1 MILTSTLPRSVPGT
15 ALVALALIG
24 GTLPIVVAHPAA
36 ARADTRQV
44 DSAVIGW
51 EGDTDA
57 AIAHRDGSFD
67 IRAQRNVTA
76 RFGIYD
82 SPARMQ
88 WSNAGGYYPALV
100 TQFERDNSTV
110 TITNFGD
117 AVTVGGNAFVAVY
130 SRVAVR
136 NHDTVAHTLAPAPSG
151 PLLPL
156 DAAPDTVAAGQT
168 VNHDYVVAVDR
179 FGASYP
185 WPADAA
191 LTGAG
196 GYDAHYQHMTGY
208 WDARLAGIA
217 SISVPDPRLADAFKA
232 GFIYTDI
239 VKDGTHLNV
248 GENGYDQLF
257 DHDLLGI
264 LVSLLEEGDLGNA
277 RAYLQTLITN
287 QYPDAIYK
295 FVWPWAVYLEKTG
308 DTGYVSANLA
318 AISNAVHQIP
328 ADETGP
334 GHTMMRSNAIDTN
347 GYWTVDDESAL
358 LGLLA
363 YRYLAGRLGATA
375 EQAWAQS
382 QYDTLFAAVNRQL
395 QSTVDTNHLTY
406 VPCAVDQPDTANRCS
421 ATNDA
426 NWASMLLFGR
436 WNWDGLLFGATP
448 SGPMATLLDGTYDY
462 GFAHLSGLPAH
473 TYGGYPG
480 YSTAYNAGYGEA
492 ALAGRTHRAEGVHDY
507 QFMINNTQS
516 GPYSWWEGIPTAGP
530 TNWTP
535 GGHATA
541 GTGSSPH
548 MWGQA
553 NASRVLLNS
562 LIAERADGRVVVG
575 RGVPAEWLRDGV
587 PVGVSN
593 YPIAGG
599 NRMGATIATSGNA
612 VTLTLSG
619 AAPAGGVEF
628 DVPAFLG
635 NIAAAS
641 TGTADSANGTVVLPP
656 GTTTVTVTL
665 ATPPSFRTTGGLDL
679 SGYCTSIGNIGGAL
693 LDGTTA
699 YDWKCVSP
707 IGAHLGISM
716 DDACAWQYRTV
727 EGVFSR
733 FAAMS
738 DPYSW
743 QCLAS

>member
-1 MILTSTLPRSVPGT
+1 MSLIRTRGAAGATLAALT
-15 ALVALALIG
+15 LIA
-24 GTLPIVVAHPAA
+24 GTLPVLAAHPTP
-36 ARADTRQV
+36 ARAAVQQV

-51 EGDTDA
+51 DGDTDA

-67 IRAQRNVTA
+67 IRAGKNVTV
-76 RFGIYD
+76 RFGVYD
-82 SPARMQ
+82 NPAKMQ

-117 AVTVGGNAFVAVY
+117 AVTIGGNAFVAVY
-130 SRVAVR
+130 SRVSVF
-136 NHDTVAHTLAPAPSG
+136 NHDTVAHTVDPAPSSQF
-151 PLLPL
+151 LPL
-156 DAAPDTVAAGQT
+156 NSAANTVSAGQT
-168 VNHDYVVAVDR
+168 VDHDYVVAVDR
-179 FGASYP
+179 FGAAYP
-185 WPADAA
+185 WPANAA
-191 LTGAG
+191 LTAAG
-196 GYDAHYQHMTGY
+196 GYDTHYQHMAAY
-208 WDARLAGIA
+208 WDAKLAGIA
-217 SISVPDPRLADAFKA
+217 SISVPDPRLVNAFKA
-232 GFIYTDI
+232 GYIYTNI
-239 VKDGTHLNV
+239 VKDGNHLNV

-264 LVSLLEEGDLGNA
+264 LVNLMEEGDLGNA
-277 RAYLQTLITN
+277 QAYLRTLITN

-308 DTGYVSANLA
+308 DTGYVAANLVTL
-318 AISNAVHQIP
+318 SNAVHQIP

-334 GHTMMRSNAIDTN
+334 GRTMMRSNAIDTN
-347 GYWTVDDESAL
+347 GYWTIDDESAL

-363 YRYLAGRLGATA
+363 YRYIAQRLGNST

-382 QYDTLFAAVNRQL
+382 QYDTLLAAVNRQL
-395 QSTVDTNHLTY
+395 QSTIDANHLTY
-406 VPCAVDQPDTANRCS
+406 VPCAIDQPNSANRCS
-421 ATNDA
+421 NTNDA

-448 SGPMATLLDGTYDY
+448 SGPMSTLLDATYDY

-473 TYGGYPG
+473 TYGGYTG

-492 ALAGRTHRAEGVHDY
+492 ALAGKTHRAEGVYDY
-507 QFMINNTQS
+507 QFMIGNTQS
-516 GPYSWWEGIPTAGP
+516 GPYSWWEGIPTAGA

-535 GGHATA
+535 GGHATS

-553 NASRVLLNS
+553 NASKVLLNS
-562 LIAERADGRVVVG
+562 LIAERADGRVIVG
-575 RGVPAEWLRDGV
+575 RGVPAEWLRDGH
-587 PVGVSN
+587 PVSVSN

-599 NRMGATIATSGNA
+599 KRMGAAIASSGNA

-619 AAPAGGVEF
+619 AAPSGGVEF
-628 DVPAFLG
+628 DVPAFIG
-635 NIAAAS
+635 NIASAS
-641 TGTADSANGTVVLPP
+641 AGTVDRANGTVVLPA
-656 GTTTVTVTL
+656 GATTVTVTL
-665 ATPPSFRTTGGLDL
+665 TTAPTFRAAGGLDL
-679 SGYCTSIGNIGGAL
+679 SGYCTSIGDIGGAT

-699 YDWKCVSP
+699 YDWKCVSSA
-707 IGAHLGISM
+707 GTHVTMSL

-727 EGVFSR
+727 EGAFAR
-733 FAAMS
+733 FATMT

-743 QCLAS
+743 QCYSA